1 MKKKEKKEAELP
13 FSPVLAA
20 IRLAGGVSKVAE
32 LLQVK
37 RPTVYNWIHRGRL
50 VNQKTYDYAA
60 ELHRLSGVRA
70 DQILAGI
77 GPIEPKSGDGRK
89 A

>member
-20 IRLAGGVSKVAE
+20 VRLAGGVSKVAK

-50 VNQKTYDYAA
+50 VNQKMYDYAA
-60 ELHRLSGVRA
+60 ELNRLTGIRI
-70 DQILAGI
+70 DQILG
-77 GPIEPKSGDGRK
+77 GIEPGGRQPKS
-89 A
+89 